1 MFPAIYTPYTGR
13 VFTQPSQAIPDQS
26 YSVKDLLRRFT
37 TGTAPAVAKQAYYQD
52 DPDLD
57 NPLPTLSEL
66 DLAEIQELAT
76 SNYHKIND
84 LKYKYNQQIK
94 EHHEQQQQQ
103 QPQEPHQPNS

>member
-1 MFPAIYTPYTGR
+1 MYPPLYKHYQGR
-13 VFTQPSQAIPDQS
+13 VFVEKSMAIPDQS

-37 TGTAPAVAKQAYYQD
+37 TGTAPAIAKQAFYQD
-52 DPDLD
+52 EPDLD

-84 LKYKYNQQIK
+84 LKSKFNQQIK

-103 QPQEPHQPNS
+103 QQPQQAEQN